1 VTRQPSLPRLA
12 PFTEDQWGLV
22 TRSQAAGAGLAP
34 ATIARL
40 IKRGELERVVHGVYH
55 LRGAP
60 ITDHVDLRA
69 TWLQLAPGIPAWK
82 RTSDD
87 GVVSHRSA
95 AVLYGLGHLPADV
108 HEFTLP
114 TRRQS
119 RRPDVRIHIR
129 PLAEGEWIMLSGLPV
144 TRPARIASDLLSD
157 RVDPEAVAHI
167 IVDAI
172 RGVFDYPR
180 TFADVLAPHAFH
192 FGLRRND
199 GPALFHWLL
208 DLVRDPSTQ
217 VWMDEVR
224 SNFDISIDGKQKE
237 QPQVRSHVQE
247 VPK

>member
-1 VTRQPSLPRLA
+1 
-12 PFTEDQWGLV
+12 
-22 TRSQAAGAGLAP
+22 
-34 ATIARL
+34 
-40 IKRGELERVVHGVYH
+40 
-55 LRGAP
+55 
-60 ITDHVDLRA
+60 
-69 TWLQLAPGIPAWK
+69 
-82 RTSDD
+82 
-87 GVVSHRSA
+87 
-95 AVLYGLGHLPADV
+95 
-108 HEFTLP
+108 
-114 TRRQS
+114 
-119 RRPDVRIHIR
+119 
-129 PLAEGEWIMLSGLPV
+129 MLSGLPV